1 MNDNYFD
8 WVLVN
13 QLAIGPAPRNNIAL
27 KKLEENNIV
36 SILSLC
42 SIKEALPPKDI
53 EKKFECFRMV
63 LPDHKSKNLI
73 TISEINETL
82 EKVEKIINDGPLF
95 IHCLAGIERSPLI
108 CMGWLMKK
116 HSLTLEEALTY
127 LMDIHKG
134 TNPLPNQLSILR
146 KALS

>member
-1 MNDNYFD
+1 MINYNFD

-13 QLAIGPAPRNNIAL
+13 QLAIGPAPKNDIAL

-42 SIKEALPPKDI
+42 SVEEALPPKDI
-53 EKKFECFRMV
+53 EKKFQCFRLV

-73 TISEINETL
+73 TINEINKTL
-82 EKVEKIINDGPLF
+82 DKVEMIINNGPLL

-116 HSLTLEEALTY
+116 HSLTFEEALIY
-127 LMDIHKG
+127 LMDVHKG
-134 TNPLPNQLSILR
+134 TNPLPNQLTILR
-146 KALS
+146 EALS